1 MALPVVGALLVFSLM
16 IGPPAAAR
24 YLTDRPVAAM
34 LLSSALALVTVW
46 LSIAASFWSNW
57 PVGFFVG
64 SLGAVWYV
72 AGRAWARRGQQ
83 SPANVEK

>member
-1 MALPVVGALLVFSLM
+1 
-16 IGPPAAAR
+16 
-24 YLTDRPVAAM
+24 
-34 LLSSALALVTVW
+34 VTVW
-46 LSIAASFWSNW
+46 LAIAASFWSNW